1 MINAE
6 IIIIMHKISEMVT
19 RIFMKNGL
27 KHSDKRFNIPNKDV
41 NIHYQKHSKLI
52 SNTLQVLPKTYERR

>member
-19 RIFMKNGL
+19 RIFMKKCL
-27 KHSDKRFNIPNKDV
+27 KHSDKRLDIPNKDV
-41 NIHYQKHSKLI
+41 NIHYKKHSKLI
-52 SNTLQVLPKTYERR
+52 SNTLQVFFN